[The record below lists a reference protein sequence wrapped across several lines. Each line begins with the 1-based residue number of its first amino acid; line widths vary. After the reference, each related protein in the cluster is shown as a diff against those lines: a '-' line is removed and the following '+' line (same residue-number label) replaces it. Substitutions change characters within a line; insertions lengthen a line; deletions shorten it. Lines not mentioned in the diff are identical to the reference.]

1 MENPRLAPADAG
13 NPGEAPVV
21 SLLSQSYQHLTAQ
34 RCDQMEPALEMAR
47 CDLVALGL
55 PLRFIEVEYAKQMR
69 IRLPANLGLEPA
81 YTMVLLRSAV
91 KQVCHRNGYHVTF
104 RCRRRIPN
112 GTLSG
117 WRLHQSLLAH
127 DGENALRTSEADGL
141 STAWQAVRR
150 AA

>member
-34 RCDQMEPALEMAR
+34 RYDQMEPALEMVR

-69 IRLPANLGLEPA
+69 IRLPTNLGLEPA